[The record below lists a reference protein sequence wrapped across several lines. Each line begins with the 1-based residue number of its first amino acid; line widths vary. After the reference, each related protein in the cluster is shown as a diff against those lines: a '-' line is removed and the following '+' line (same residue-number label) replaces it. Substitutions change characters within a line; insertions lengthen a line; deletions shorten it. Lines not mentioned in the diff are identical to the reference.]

1 MDPFSVLLVDDE
13 LDFVGVLAMRLKR
26 RGLTVRQVHTAE
38 DGLLALADEP
48 ADVVVLDVR
57 LPGMTGVQALQKIK
71 ARYPSIE
78 VVMLTGYADTETSVR
93 VLAGE
98 QTVATV
104 PLRVIDPPPPAPP
117 REPRRRRP
125 RRSGASGRPAPW

>member
-1 MDPFSVLLVDDE
+1 VDPFSVLLVDDE

-93 VLAGE
+93 VLELGAFDYLVKPVAIDE
-98 QTVATV
+98 LIDRLREAYQTRR
-104 PLRVIDPPPPAPP
+104 L
-117 REPRRRRP
+117 REPR
-125 RRSGASGRPAPW
+125 